1 MSADQ
6 STGVEPSILTPIS
19 RLLALIE
26 TVFAVIAAACLGAI
40 MLIVVVDVVLR
51 YGLNSPLGWSYS
63 LIGIYLMVAVF
74 FLMLS
79 DTMQLHHHVAI
90 DMLMHRFPHWLRHLF
105 QAIGYLLSTIIIA
118 LIVWQAWLRWMGAIS
133 ADERVAAVIPWP
145 TWIAYALVTVGS
157 ALLALRTAYRTVGHV
172 ASAITGR
179 TLVEMPPLTAG
190 KAAAIETEGVDA
202 AHPEAPARTTNSKD
216 SK

>member
-1 MSADQ
+1 MSADH

-19 RLLALIE
+19 RLLSLIE
-26 TVFAVIAAACLGAI
+26 TAFAVVASICLGAI

-51 YGLNSPLGWSYS
+51 YGLNAPLGWSYS
-63 LIGIYLMVAVF
+63 VIGIYLMVAVF

-90 DMLMHRFPHWLRHLF
+90 DMLMHRFPHRLRHLF
-105 QAIGYLLSTIIIA
+105 QAIGYLLGTIIIA
-118 LIVWQAWLRWMGAIS
+118 LIAWQAWLRWMEAVS

-145 TWIAYALVTVGS
+145 TWIAYALVAAGS
-157 ALLALRTAYRTVGHV
+157 ALLMLRTTYRTVGHV

-179 TLVEMPPLTAG
+179 TLVEMPPLASG
-190 KAAAIETEGVDA
+190 KAGAIKTEGS
-202 AHPEAPARTTNSKD
+202 T
-216 SK
+216 